1 MELSIMLIIIL
12 FGVFSVYL
20 FYLVGIYVKL
30 ENRRSLILSKF
41 EELDNK
47 INYKLEEVKKLNEIL
62 NNNSIEDIRIKLLNS
77 VSVNEKIKY
86 DKELDNLLEDI
97 TTEDKKANKIL
108 KTIKD
113 INDKKDYAK
122 EFYNDTL
129 YEYNIILSTFSGNIM
144 KKIFKYCEYNTF

>member
-41 EELDNK
+41 EEVDNK
-47 INYKLEEVKKLNEIL
+47 INDKLEEVKKLNEIL

-86 DKELDNLLEDI
+86 DKELDNLIEDI